1 MAQKK
6 KFAGNHITKAS
17 RTLVVR
23 VPTSVHAAYVKEAK
37 SAGVDMADLV
47 REDLAR
53 GLKRREYE
61 ILPETAKACGL

>member
-6 KFAGNHITKAS
+6 SYAGNHITKKT

-23 VPTSVHAAYVKEAK
+23 IPSTVHAGYKAEAT
-37 SAGVDMADLV
+37 ANGVDVADLV

-53 GLKRREYE
+53 GLKRRGFE
-61 ILPETAKACGL
+61 LMPETVEACGL